1 MSKKGR
7 TQLHISDNISSKNES
22 GIQIK
27 RAEPDRSN
35 KYQQNVPSQ
44 NYKFPQMTGYHWN
57 HGCTM
62 LQGTRKK
69 INNLRS
75 QKKIQ
80 LVQFRSIKE
89 KKAKQKKNLFYHQ

>member
-1 MSKKGR
+1 
-7 TQLHISDNISSKNES
+7 
-22 GIQIK
+22 
-27 RAEPDRSN
+27 
-35 KYQQNVPSQ
+35 
-44 NYKFPQMTGYHWN
+44 MTGYHWN

-69 INNLRS
+69 INDLRS

-89 KKAKQKKNLFYHQ
+89 KKAKQKKTHKKKKKKPLLPSVARNGILW